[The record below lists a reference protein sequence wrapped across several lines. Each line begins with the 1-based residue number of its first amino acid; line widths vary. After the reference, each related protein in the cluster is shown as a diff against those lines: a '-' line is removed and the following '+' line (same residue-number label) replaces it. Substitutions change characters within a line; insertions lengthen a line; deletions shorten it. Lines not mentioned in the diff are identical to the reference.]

1 MYDRAYLVWIRR
13 QVKMK
18 AVYIFKKNDKT
29 MIAVISTVNLFA
41 YSEKNTKNRNDQ
53 QDLVN
58 LSSCHQLKWYL
69 PTALRVNFV
78 VSMSRCI

>member
-1 MYDRAYLVWIRR
+1 MDKKTSKNENSLHF
-13 QVKMK
+13 
-18 AVYIFKKNDKT
+18 FKKNNDKT
-29 MIAVISTVNLFA
+29 MIGVISTVNLFA

-69 PTALRVNFV
+69 PTALRVNFI
-78 VSMSRCI
+78 VSTSRCI

>member
-1 MYDRAYLVWIRR
+1 
-13 QVKMK
+13 
-18 AVYIFKKNDKT
+18 
-29 MIAVISTVNLFA
+29 MIAVISTVKLFA

-69 PTALRVNFV
+69 PTALRINFI
-78 VSMSRCI
+78 VSTSRSIWLAKLRFHVILSYEDN

>member
-18 AVYIFKKNDKT
+18 AVYIFFKKNDKT
-29 MIAVISTVNLFA
+29 MIAVISNVNLFD

-53 QDLVN
+53 QHLVN

-69 PTALRVNFV
+69 PAALRVNFI
-78 VSMSRCI
+78 VSNE